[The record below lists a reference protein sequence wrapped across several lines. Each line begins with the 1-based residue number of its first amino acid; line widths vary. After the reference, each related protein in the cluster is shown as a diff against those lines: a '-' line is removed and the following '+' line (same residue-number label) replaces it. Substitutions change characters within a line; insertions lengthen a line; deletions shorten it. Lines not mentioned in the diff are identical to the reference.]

1 MSVAGGRADVNW
13 RKADISL
20 GMSGLGGKADSLAHL
35 SACPLVAISGLTPVL
50 EGGRYRA
57 HCDLGGGSRPPHQIL
72 TLALPKEVE
81 HWLLTTLPEML
92 IKIEAKVVRH
102 GRYVTFQLAEVAV
115 PRNLFRKSLSLIDDL
130 GPRPAPA

>member
-1 MSVAGGRADVNW
+1 M
-13 RKADISL
+13 
-20 GMSGLGGKADSLAHL
+20 LANNR
-35 SACPLVAISGLTPVL
+35 LTPLL

-81 HWLLTTLPEML
+81 YWSLTTLPEML

-102 GRYVTFQLAEVAV
+102 GRCVTFQLAEVAV
-115 PRNLFRKSLSLIDDL
+115 PRNLFREILRRVDELRRS
-130 GPRPAPA
+130 PAPA